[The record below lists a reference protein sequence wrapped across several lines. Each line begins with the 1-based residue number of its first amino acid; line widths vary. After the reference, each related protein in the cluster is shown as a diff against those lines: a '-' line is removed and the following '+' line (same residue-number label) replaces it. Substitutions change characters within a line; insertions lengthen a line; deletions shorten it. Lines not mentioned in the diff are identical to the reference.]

1 MILALREELFKL
13 KIIKEN
19 KKRLFKKENLT
30 LQNCPKRV
38 PKSFKNDNF

>member
-30 LQNCPKRV
+30 LQNCPK
-38 PKSFKNDNF
+38 KGTQKLQK